1 MEKINGYDDSSLKA
15 FQDELGRLPSYSKE
29 ENLLLLNDYRKN
41 PTIELRNQIV
51 EGNLRLVYTI
61 AFNNSRKYHLPT
73 MDFVQE
79 GSLGLISAVEHFDH
93 ELQVPFSNFAS
104 IKIQNAIY
112 DYMTNY
118 SFVISI
124 PRYIYHSI
132 QEIQKA
138 KNELYQKLS
147 HEPSNEE
154 IAAYLGEDYTAAKIL
169 NIQILYN
176 RIVSLDE
183 NISSDENEPL
193 YRKDLLFDEDD
204 PSKRYKMNEM
214 LNFYKEA
221 LSKLPQRSR
230 EIFLE
235 RTKMEHPATLEELS
249 KRFRVSKERIRQI
262 EEDCVLKMQNYILKK
277 L

>member
-15 FQDELGRLPSYSKE
+15 FQDELGRLPSYTKE
-29 ENLLLLNDYRKN
+29 DNLLFLNEYRKN
-41 PTIELRNQIV
+41 PTIEQRNKIV
-51 EGNLRLVYTI
+51 EGNLRLVFSI
-61 AFNNSRKYHLPT
+61 AFTNSKKYHLPV

-79 GSLGLISAVEHFDH
+79 GSLGLISAVEHFDQ

-124 PRYIYHSI
+124 PRYLYRSI

-147 HEPSNEE
+147 REPTDKE
-154 IAAYLGEDYTAAKIL
+154 IASYLGEDYTAAKVM

-193 YRKDLLFDEDD
+193 YRKDILFDEDD

-230 EIFLE
+230 EIFIE
-235 RTKMEHPATLEELS
+235 RTKMDHPATLEELS
-249 KRFRVSKERIRQI
+249 KKYHVSKERIRQI
-262 EEDCVLKMQNYILKK
+262 EEDCVSKIQNYVLKML
-277 L
+277 

>member
-1 MEKINGYDDSSLKA
+1 M
-15 FQDELGRLPSYSKE
+15 
-29 ENLLLLNDYRKN
+29 
-41 PTIELRNQIV
+41 
-51 EGNLRLVYTI
+51 
-61 AFNNSRKYHLPT
+61 
-73 MDFVQE
+73 
-79 GSLGLISAVEHFDH
+79 
-93 ELQVPFSNFAS
+93 
-104 IKIQNAIY
+104 
-112 DYMTNY
+112 
-118 SFVISI
+118 
-124 PRYIYHSI
+124 
-132 QEIQKA
+132 
-138 KNELYQKLS
+138 
-147 HEPSNEE
+147 
-154 IAAYLGEDYTAAKIL
+154 
-169 NIQILYN
+169 
-176 RIVSLDE
+176 DE

-249 KRFRVSKERIRQI
+249 KKFHVSKERIRQI